1 MPTLIAKV
9 TLLLLSALI
18 TLLAAKRATAAMRH
32 LLCVCALAGSLVL
45 PVTLLFP
52 ARVIA
57 IRLPAID
64 AVAASQ
70 AVARAQSWSP
80 SGVMLGLWAFGC
92 GVLILRLAL
101 GHWRIARLVGAA
113 TPIQPNELYLADVGV
128 PIVCGLF
135 RPVVL
140 MPRVSSEWPAWQ
152 FDAAVRHELTHAQR
166 KDLQANFIANAAC
179 AVWWFHPLAWLLA
192 RHLRDCQ
199 ETACDDAV
207 LFSGLEPA
215 TYAEALLC
223 VAQSVAKT
231 STPTLLPGCPM
242 TTKTNLKTRITR
254 LLDHSIA
261 RTTSRANLVR
271 TAIGFAIVL
280 AGFGVLSLQKSSAQ
294 APPQVAPN
302 DTPTLGQVYSA
313 GGDVASPRVIYKVDP
328 AYTEEARQQKIAG
341 SVMLSMVIGTDG
353 LAHDISVTKSLDPS
367 LDRTAAEAVEQW
379 HFAPGTL
386 KGEPVAVRAVIE
398 VNFKLL

>member
-1 MPTLIAKV
+1 MPMLLAKV
-9 TLLLLSALI
+9 TLLFLAALI

-32 LLCVCALAGSLVL
+32 MLCVCALAGSLLL
-45 PVTLLFP
+45 PLATLFP

-64 AVAASQ
+64 AVATSQ

-80 SGVMLGLWAFGC
+80 SGVIMGLWAFGC

-101 GHWRIARLVGAA
+101 GHWRIARLVRAA

-140 MPRVSSEWPAWQ
+140 MPRASSEWPAWQ

-166 KDLQANFIANAAC
+166 KDLQANFIAELAC
-179 AVWWFHPLAWLLA
+179 AAWWFHPLAWMLA
-192 RHLRDCQ
+192 RLLRDCQ

-215 TYAEALLC
+215 TYAEALLA
-223 VAQSVAKT
+223 VAQT

-261 RTTSRANLVR
+261 RTTSRANLIR
-271 TAIGFAIVL
+271 TAIGFAILL

-294 APPQVAPN
+294 SEPPRDQP
-302 DTPTLGQVYSA
+302 VYEYKP
-313 GGDVASPRVIYKVDP
+313 GGDVASPSVIYKVDP
-328 AYTEEARQQKIAG
+328 AYTEDARQQKIAG
-341 SVMLSMVIGTDG
+341 SVLLSMVIGTDG
-353 LAHDISVTKSLDPS
+353 LAHDISVTKSLDPG
-367 LDRTAAEAVEQW
+367 LDRKAAEAVEQW

-386 KGEPVAVRAVIE
+386 KGEPVAVRAVVEI
-398 VNFKLL
+398 NFRLL